1 MIKQITHESQLLA
14 IIVSH
19 KFNESGVHFFTDDNL
34 SQQLAFMKHD
44 QGRIIQPHVHNPIVR
59 EICDTQEV
67 LFIKKGSLRVD
78 FYAENQDYLES
89 TIVEAGDVVVLI
101 QGGHGLEVMEDLE
114 MFEVKQGPYG
124 GDKEKTRFVGISAEK
139 ARFKKS
145 ECY

>member
-59 EICDTQEV
+59 EICDMEMV
-67 LFIKKGSLRVD
+67 FLPAWLAWVGFP
-78 FYAENQDYLES
+78 FCP
-89 TIVEAGDVVVLI
+89 
-101 QGGHGLEVMEDLE
+101 HG
-114 MFEVKQGPYG
+114 
-124 GDKEKTRFVGISAEK
+124 FVPTG
-139 ARFKKS
+139 
-145 ECY
+145 